1 MKRNRTINISIIVAV
16 LVGIVIGIIGSA
28 GGLLISPHLSG
39 ISSDFRCVDCHQLH
53 GAVTLDNVP
62 FNAFVLLTG
71 DVPQPEL
78 LRVNDILPY
87 RYAGQVSISLL
98 DLLAQNGVE
107 DFKEVSLISTDGG
120 IVTIERQYV
129 SEGSLLLPYMEGI
142 RFQDDDL
149 HISTWLKGINKIIVI
164 GNELPITIDGRG
176 TSIGRLLRENTL
188 TVVSER
194 SNPMYRSEVD
204 GEVREAEYSHLHTG
218 ASIET
223 IVAHPNFQTLAVTDA
238 KGQTHTIGARTAENA
253 ILTIYYGNVTLLF
266 PDLHRGEWIS
276 NVVKVISNP

>member
-1 MKRNRTINISIIVAV
+1 MKRNLTINMSVIVAIV
-16 LVGIVIGIIGSA
+16 AGIIIGIVGSA
-28 GGLLISPHLSG
+28 GGLLISPQLSG
-39 ISSDFRCVDCHQLH
+39 VSSDFRCVDCHQLH
-53 GAVTLDNVP
+53 GAITLDNVP

-71 DVPQPEL
+71 DVPEPQL

-98 DLLAQNGVE
+98 DLLSQNGVQ

-120 IVTIERQYV
+120 IVTIERQYL
-129 SEGSLLLPYMEGI
+129 STDSLLLPYMEGI

-149 HISTWLKGINKIIVI
+149 HISTWLKGINKIVVV
-164 GNELPITIDGRG
+164 GSELPLTIDGRG

-194 SNPMYRSEVD
+194 SNPMYRSEED
-204 GEVREAEYSHLHTG
+204 GEVRNAEYSHLHTG
-218 ASIET
+218 AAIET
-223 IVAHPNFQTLAVTDA
+223 VVAHPDFQTLTVTDA
-238 KGQTHTIGARTAENA
+238 EGQSHTIDARTAEKA
-253 ILTIYYGNVTLLF
+253 ILTVYYGKVTLLF

-276 NVVKVISNP
+276 DVVKVISNP